1 MVSTGTIVGAVQGGS
16 QAPPL
21 PFQRFRAWARVWAI
35 DGGACN
41 QPDRGS
47 PSRNP
52 VGAGS
57 KGSCH
62 ETFCTIGYWFCH
74 GLPHNRMRGRHAA
87 SRTSASRKADGLH
100 AGICAGL
107 RGEAW
112 KAQDVQ
118 QCLHGTGR
126 GLHGG
131 QRKGLQQHAVK
142 KREARTKKGGPDGT
156 ALVSFAWLKKRQAAL
171 GSAAFACAMIAVN
184 TPPSFIAR
192 SAMTLRSSSI
202 PASFTPCMN
211 CE

>member
-1 MVSTGTIVGAVQGGS
+1 MVSTGTIVGAVQGES
-16 QAPPL
+16 PAPPL
-21 PFQRFRAWARVWAI
+21 PFQRFRGIGPCLGDRR
-35 DGGACN
+35 GACN

-52 VGAGS
+52 AGAGS

-74 GLPHNRMRGRHAA
+74 GLPHNRMCGRHAA
-87 SRTSASRKADGLH
+87 SGTSPPRKTDGLH
-100 AGICAGL
+100 AGLCAGL
-107 RGEAW
+107 RGKAW

-126 GLHGG
+126 ALHDC
-131 QRKGLQQHAVK
+131 QRTGLQQPAVT
-142 KREARTKKGGPDGT
+142 KREVPTKKGGPDGT

-192 SAMTLRSSSI
+192 SAMTFRSSSI

>member
-1 MVSTGTIVGAVQGGS
+1 MVSTGTIVGAVQGES
-16 QAPPL
+16 PAPPL
-21 PFQRFRAWARVWAI
+21 PFQRFRGI
-35 DGGACN
+35 GAMGDRRAGL
-41 QPDRGS
+41 QPAGLGITIA
-47 PSRNP
+47 NP
-52 VGAGS
+52 AGAGS

-62 ETFCTIGYWFCH
+62 ETFCTTGYWFCH
-74 GLPHNRMRGRHAA
+74 GLPHNRMCGRHAA
-87 SRTSASRKADGLH
+87 SAPRKADGLH

-126 GLHGG
+126 AIYGR
-131 QRKGLQQHAVK
+131 QRTGVQQHAVK
-142 KREARTKKGGPDGT
+142 KREVPKKKGGPDGT